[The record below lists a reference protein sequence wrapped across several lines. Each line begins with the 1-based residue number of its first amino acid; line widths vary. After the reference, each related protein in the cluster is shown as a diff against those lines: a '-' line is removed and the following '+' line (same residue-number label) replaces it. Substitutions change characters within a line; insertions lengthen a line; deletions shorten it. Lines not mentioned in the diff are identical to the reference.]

1 MYISFIFKI
10 LLVIYVYNYEEVMVF
25 RKEKI
30 ENVLLWLVMIIM
42 LI

>member
-10 LLVIYVYNYEEVMVF
+10 LLVIYVYIYEEVMVF
-25 RKEKI
+25 RKEKF